1 MTLLQS
7 FFDPVLGPFSYG
19 FAQRAVLAAS
29 VMAVVA
35 GLLSCWL
42 ILVGW
47 SLLGDA
53 VSHAVLPGVVLAY
66 ITGVP
71 FAVGAML
78 AALVAVGL
86 VGSVKER
93 TTLREDTSI
102 GIIFTTFF
110 ALGLVLLSVTP
121 TGSHLQEILFGNLLG
136 ITQTALWQILAI
148 GAVAFVVLVANA
160 RTFTLWAFDAE
171 HSRTMGFNTKA
182 IRWALLAC
190 LACVVVASAQAV
202 GVILV
207 VAMLITPGATAYLWT
222 RRFRRMLFIAPLVA
236 WVSCVTG
243 IVLSFNWDVSTG
255 GTIVLVQSAIFTL
268 TYLFAPREGLIYSL
282 LARSFSRNAATA
294 SNKRRSASPGLSSS
308 KPTIG

>member
-1 MTLLQS
+1 MSTLSTL
-7 FFDPVLGPFSYG
+7 FDPILVPLSYS
-19 FAQRAVLAAS
+19 FVQRAVLAAS

-66 ITGVP
+66 ITGAP

-78 AALVAVGL
+78 AALIAVGL

-102 GIIFTTFF
+102 GIVFTTFF

-121 TGSHLQEILFGNLLG
+121 SGTHLQEILFGNLLG
-136 ITQTALWQILAI
+136 ITQSALWQILAI
-148 GAVAFVVLVANA
+148 GGIAFVVLLANA

-222 RRFRRMLFIAPLVA
+222 RRFRHMLLIAPLVA
-236 WVSCVTG
+236 WVSCITG
-243 IVLSFNWDVSTG
+243 ILLSFNVDVSTG
-255 GTIVLVQSAIFTL
+255 GTIVLVQSAIFGL
-268 TYLFAPREGLIYSL
+268 TYLFAPREGLVH
-282 LARSFSRNAATA
+282 SFLT
-294 SNKRRSASPGLSSS
+294 RR
-308 KPTIG
+308 

>member
-1 MTLLQS
+1 MSTLSTL
-7 FFDPVLGPFSYG
+7 FDPILVPLSYS
-19 FAQRAVLAAS
+19 FVQRAVLAAS
-29 VMAVVA
+29 VMAIVA

-66 ITGVP
+66 ITGAP
-71 FAVGAML
+71 FALGAML
-78 AALVAVGL
+78 AALIAVGL

-102 GIIFTTFF
+102 GIVFTTFF

-121 TGSHLQEILFGNLLG
+121 SGTHLQEILFGNLLG
-136 ITQTALWQILAI
+136 ITQSALWQILAI
-148 GAVAFVVLVANA
+148 GGIAFVVLLANA

-222 RRFRRMLFIAPLVA
+222 RRFRHMLLIAPLVA
-236 WVSCVTG
+236 WVSCITG
-243 IVLSFNWDVSTG
+243 ILLSFNVDVSTG
-255 GTIVLVQSAIFTL
+255 GTIVLVQSGIFCL
-268 TYLFAPREGLIYSL
+268 TYLFAPREGLVRAL
-282 LARSFSRNAATA
+282 LARR
-294 SNKRRSASPGLSSS
+294 
-308 KPTIG
+308 

>member
-1 MTLLQS
+1 MSTLSTL
-7 FFDPVLGPFSYG
+7 FDPILVPLSYS
-19 FAQRAVLAAS
+19 FVQRAVLAAS

-66 ITGVP
+66 ITGAP

-78 AALVAVGL
+78 AALIAVGL

-102 GIIFTTFF
+102 GIVFTTFF

-121 TGSHLQEILFGNLLG
+121 SGTHLQEILFGNLLG
-136 ITQTALWQILAI
+136 ITQSALWQILAI
-148 GAVAFVVLVANA
+148 GGIAFVVLLANA

-190 LACVVVASAQAV
+190 LALS
-202 GVILV
+202 
-207 VAMLITPGATAYLWT
+207 LID
-222 RRFRRMLFIAPLVA
+222 I
-236 WVSCVTG
+236 
-243 IVLSFNWDVSTG
+243 
-255 GTIVLVQSAIFTL
+255 
-268 TYLFAPREGLIYSL
+268 
-282 LARSFSRNAATA
+282 
-294 SNKRRSASPGLSSS
+294 
-308 KPTIG
+308 

>member
-1 MTLLQS
+1 MSTLAS
-7 FFDPVLGPFSYG
+7 IFDPILLPLSYS
-19 FAQRAVLAAS
+19 FVQRAVLAAS

-66 ITGVP
+66 ITGAP

-78 AALVAVGL
+78 AALIAVGL

-102 GIIFTTFF
+102 GIVFTTFF

-121 TGSHLQEILFGNLLG
+121 SGTHLQEILFGNLLG
-136 ITQTALWQILAI
+136 ITQSALWQILAI
-148 GAVAFVVLVANA
+148 GGIAFVVLLANA

-182 IRWALLAC
+182 IRWVLLAC

-222 RRFRRMLFIAPLVA
+222 RRFRRMLLIAPLVA
-236 WVSCVTG
+236 WVSCVAG
-243 IVLSFNWDVSTG
+243 ILLSFNLNVSTG
-255 GTIVLVQSAIFTL
+255 GTIVLVQSGIFCL
-268 TYLFAPREGLIYSL
+268 TYLFAPREGLMRAL
-282 LARSFSRNAATA
+282 LARR
-294 SNKRRSASPGLSSS
+294 
-308 KPTIG
+308 

>member
-1 MTLLQS
+1 MSTLAS
-7 FFDPVLGPFSYG
+7 VFDPILFPLSYS
-19 FAQRAVLAAS
+19 FVQRAVLAAS

-66 ITGVP
+66 IVGAP
-71 FAVGAML
+71 FAVGAMI
-78 AALVAVGL
+78 AALIAVGL

-121 TGSHLQEILFGNLLG
+121 SGTHLQEILFGNLLG
-136 ITQTALWQILAI
+136 ITQSALWQILAI
-148 GAVAFVVLVANA
+148 GGIAFVVLLANA

-222 RRFRRMLFIAPLVA
+222 RRFRRMLLIAPLVA
-236 WVSCVTG
+236 WVSCVAG
-243 IVLSFNWDVSTG
+243 ILLSFNLDVSTG
-255 GTIVLVQSAIFTL
+255 GTIVLVQSGIFCL
-268 TYLFAPREGLIYSL
+268 TYLFAPRERLVRAL
-282 LARSFSRNAATA
+282 LARR
-294 SNKRRSASPGLSSS
+294 
-308 KPTIG
+308 

>member
-1 MTLLQS
+1 MSTLSTL
-7 FFDPVLGPFSYG
+7 FDPILVPLSYS
-19 FAQRAVLAAS
+19 FVQRAVLAAS
-29 VMAVVA
+29 VMAIVA

-53 VSHAVLPGVVLAY
+53 VSHAVLPGVVMAY
-66 ITGVP
+66 ITGAP

-78 AALVAVGL
+78 AALIAVGL

-102 GIIFTTFF
+102 GIVFTTFF

-121 TGSHLQEILFGNLLG
+121 SGTHLQEILFGNLLG
-136 ITQTALWQILAI
+136 ITQSALWQILAI
-148 GAVAFVVLVANA
+148 GGIAFVVLLANA

-222 RRFRRMLFIAPLVA
+222 RRFRHMLLIAPLVA
-236 WVSCVTG
+236 WVSCITG
-243 IVLSFNWDVSTG
+243 ILLSFNVDVSTG
-255 GTIVLVQSAIFTL
+255 GTIVLVQSGIFCL
-268 TYLFAPREGLIYSL
+268 TYLFAPREGLVRAL
-282 LARSFSRNAATA
+282 LARR
-294 SNKRRSASPGLSSS
+294 
-308 KPTIG
+308 

>member
-1 MTLLQS
+1 MSTLAS
-7 FFDPVLGPFSYG
+7 IFDPILLPLSYS
-19 FAQRAVLAAS
+19 FVQRAVLAAS

-66 ITGVP
+66 IFGAPV
-71 FAVGAML
+71 AVGAMI
-78 AALVAVGL
+78 AALIAVGL

-110 ALGLVLLSVTP
+110 ALGLVLLSITP
-121 TGSHLQEILFGNLLG
+121 SGTHLQEILFGNLLG
-136 ITQTALWQILAI
+136 ITQSALWQILAI
-148 GAVAFVVLVANA
+148 GGIAFVVLLANA

-182 IRWALLAC
+182 IRWVLLAC

-222 RRFRRMLFIAPLVA
+222 RRFRRMLLIAPLVA
-236 WVSCVTG
+236 WVSCVAG
-243 IVLSFNWDVSTG
+243 ILLSFNLNVSTG
-255 GTIVLVQSAIFTL
+255 GTIVLVQSGIFCL
-268 TYLFAPREGLIYSL
+268 TYLFAPREGLMRAL
-282 LARSFSRNAATA
+282 LARR
-294 SNKRRSASPGLSSS
+294 
-308 KPTIG
+308 

>member
-1 MTLLQS
+1 MSTLSTL
-7 FFDPVLGPFSYG
+7 FDPILVPLSYS
-19 FAQRAVLAAS
+19 FVQRAVLAAS

-66 ITGVP
+66 IFGAP
-71 FAVGAML
+71 FAVGAMI
-78 AALVAVGL
+78 AALIAVGL

-102 GIIFTTFF
+102 GIVFTTFF

-121 TGSHLQEILFGNLLG
+121 SGTHLQEILFGNLLG
-136 ITQTALWQILAI
+136 ITQSALWQILAI
-148 GAVAFVVLVANA
+148 GGIAFVVLLANA

-222 RRFRRMLFIAPLVA
+222 RRFRHMLLIAPLVA
-236 WVSCVTG
+236 WVSCITG
-243 IVLSFNWDVSTG
+243 ILLSFNVDVSTG
-255 GTIVLVQSAIFTL
+255 GTIVLVQSGIFCL
-268 TYLFAPREGLIYSL
+268 TYLFAPREGLVRAL
-282 LARSFSRNAATA
+282 LARR
-294 SNKRRSASPGLSSS
+294 
-308 KPTIG
+308 

>member
-1 MTLLQS
+1 MSTLAS
-7 FFDPVLGPFSYG
+7 IFDPILLPLSYS
-19 FAQRAVLAAS
+19 FVQRAVLAAS

-66 ITGVP
+66 IFGAP
-71 FAVGAML
+71 FAVGAMI
-78 AALVAVGL
+78 AALIAVGL

-110 ALGLVLLSVTP
+110 ALGLVLLSITP
-121 TGSHLQEILFGNLLG
+121 SGTHLQEILFGNLLG
-136 ITQTALWQILAI
+136 ITQSALWQILAI
-148 GAVAFVVLVANA
+148 GGIAFVVLLANA

-182 IRWALLAC
+182 IRWVLLAC

-222 RRFRRMLFIAPLVA
+222 RRFRRMLLIAPLVA
-236 WVSCVTG
+236 WVSCVAG
-243 IVLSFNWDVSTG
+243 ILLSFNLNVSTG
-255 GTIVLVQSAIFTL
+255 GTIVLVQSGIFCL
-268 TYLFAPREGLIYSL
+268 TYLFAPREGLMRAL
-282 LARSFSRNAATA
+282 LARR
-294 SNKRRSASPGLSSS
+294 
-308 KPTIG
+308 

>member
-1 MTLLQS
+1 MSALYGTFL
-7 FFDPVLGPFSYG
+7 DPILVPFSYS
-19 FAQRAVLAAS
+19 FVHRALLAAS
-29 VMAVVA
+29 VMAIVA

-66 ITGVP
+66 IAGVP
-71 FAVGAML
+71 FAVGAMV
-78 AALVAVGL
+78 AALIAVGL

-121 TGSHLQEILFGNLLG
+121 SGTHLQEILFGNLLG
-136 ITQTALWQILAI
+136 ITQSSLWQILAI
-148 GAVAFVVLVANA
+148 GGIAFVVLLANA

-222 RRFRRMLFIAPLVA
+222 RRFRRMLLIAPLVA
-236 WVSCVTG
+236 WVSCVAG
-243 IVLSFNWDVSTG
+243 IVLSFNLNVSAG
-255 GTIVLVQSAIFTL
+255 GTIVLVQSAIFAL
-268 TYLFAPREGLIYSL
+268 TYLFAPREGLVRAM
-282 LARSFSRNAATA
+282 LARH
-294 SNKRRSASPGLSSS
+294 
-308 KPTIG
+308 

>member
-1 MTLLQS
+1 MSTLSTL
-7 FFDPVLGPFSYG
+7 FDPILVPLSYS
-19 FAQRAVLAAS
+19 FVQRAVLAAS

-66 ITGVP
+66 ITGAP

-78 AALVAVGL
+78 AALIAVGL

-102 GIIFTTFF
+102 GIVFTTFF

-121 TGSHLQEILFGNLLG
+121 SGTHLQEILFGNLLG
-136 ITQTALWQILAI
+136 ITQSALWQILAI
-148 GAVAFVVLVANA
+148 GGIAFVVLLANA

-171 HSRTMGFNTKA
+171 HTRTMGFNTKA

-222 RRFRRMLFIAPLVA
+222 RRFRHMLLIAPLVA
-236 WVSCVTG
+236 WVSCITG
-243 IVLSFNWDVSTG
+243 ILLSFNVDVSTG
-255 GTIVLVQSAIFTL
+255 GTIVLVQSAIFGL
-268 TYLFAPREGLIYSL
+268 TYL
-282 LARSFSRNAATA
+282 
-294 SNKRRSASPGLSSS
+294 
-308 KPTIG
+308 

>member
-1 MTLLQS
+1 MSTLSTL
-7 FFDPVLGPFSYG
+7 FDPILVPLSYS
-19 FAQRAVLAAS
+19 FVQRAVLAAS

-42 ILVGW
+42 FLVGW

-66 ITGVP
+66 ITGAP

-78 AALVAVGL
+78 AALIAVGL

-102 GIIFTTFF
+102 GIVFTTFF

-121 TGSHLQEILFGNLLG
+121 SGTHLQEILFGNLLG
-136 ITQTALWQILAI
+136 ITQSALWQILAI
-148 GAVAFVVLVANA
+148 GGLAFVVLLANA

-171 HSRTMGFNTKA
+171 HTRTMGFNTKA

-222 RRFRRMLFIAPLVA
+222 RRFRRMLLIAPLVA
-236 WVSCVTG
+236 WVSCITG
-243 IVLSFNWDVSTG
+243 ILLSFNVDVSTG
-255 GTIVLVQSAIFTL
+255 GTIVLVQSAIFGL
-268 TYLFAPREGLIYSL
+268 TYLFAPREGLV
-282 LARSFSRNAATA
+282 RSFLT
-294 SNKRRSASPGLSSS
+294 RR
-308 KPTIG
+308 

>member
-1 MTLLQS
+1 MSTLSTL
-7 FFDPVLGPFSYG
+7 FDPILVPLSYS
-19 FAQRAVLAAS
+19 FVQRAVLAAS

-66 ITGVP
+66 IFGAP
-71 FAVGAML
+71 FAVGAMI
-78 AALVAVGL
+78 AALIAVGL

-110 ALGLVLLSVTP
+110 ALGLVLLSITP
-121 TGSHLQEILFGNLLG
+121 SGTHLQEILFGNLLG
-136 ITQTALWQILAI
+136 ITQSALWQILAI
-148 GAVAFVVLVANA
+148 GGIAFVVLLANA

-182 IRWALLAC
+182 IRWVLLAC

-222 RRFRRMLFIAPLVA
+222 RRFRRMLLIAPLVA
-236 WVSCVTG
+236 WVSCVAG
-243 IVLSFNWDVSTG
+243 ILLSFNLNVSTG
-255 GTIVLVQSAIFTL
+255 GTIVLVQSGIFCL
-268 TYLFAPREGLIYSL
+268 TYLFAPREGLMRAL
-282 LARSFSRNAATA
+282 LARR
-294 SNKRRSASPGLSSS
+294 
-308 KPTIG
+308 